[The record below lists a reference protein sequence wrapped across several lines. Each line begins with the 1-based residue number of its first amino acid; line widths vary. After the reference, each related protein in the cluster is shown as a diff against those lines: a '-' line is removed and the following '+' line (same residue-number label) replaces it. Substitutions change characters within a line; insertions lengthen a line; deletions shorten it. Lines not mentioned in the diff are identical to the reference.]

1 MNRESCTYEDLLK
14 IVIDKNLAAKQVLR
28 SCKTGEKDGG
38 QSDVYDF
45 EKYLAAKKEIESA
58 SKEEKKKLLVKYKSD
73 LLPSELLYE
82 AFEEDS
88 A

>member
-1 MNRESCTYEDLLK
+1 MWRVNLLK

-28 SCKTGEKDGG
+28 SCKTGEKDVG

-58 SKEEKKKLLVKYKSD
+58 SKEEKKKLFNQMLWD
-73 LLPSELLYE
+73 FYE
-82 AFEEDS
+82 N
-88 A
+88 